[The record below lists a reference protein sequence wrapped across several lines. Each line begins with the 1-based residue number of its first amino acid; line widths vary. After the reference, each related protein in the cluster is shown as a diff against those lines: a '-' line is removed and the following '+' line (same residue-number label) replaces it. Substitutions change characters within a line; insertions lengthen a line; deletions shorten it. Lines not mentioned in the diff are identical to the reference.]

1 MIKFLSFIPQYTRLE
16 DVLKDQKLARLG
28 DAYVNFIYSIALSKR
43 KGEATGAKVSSS
55 ILAQALRRAE
65 LRDFLPR
72 RMDRHA
78 LGDATE
84 ALLVYAWIHG
94 AISIEE
100 SVTALLSSDNAA
112 EAFATLL
119 RRAKE
124 KLSFD
129 PTASAPT
136 L

>member
-1 MIKFLSFIPQYTRLE
+1 MERFLSFAPQYTCLK
-16 DVLKDQKLARLG
+16 DVLNDQDLARLG

-43 KGEATGAKVSSS
+43 ENKATGAKVSSRV
-55 ILAQALRRAE
+55 LAQALKRAE
-65 LRDFLPR
+65 LRGLLPR

-78 LGDATE
+78 LGDAAE
-84 ALLVYAWIHG
+84 ALVAYAYLYG

-100 SVTALLSSDNAA
+100 SVETLLSVDSHV
-112 EAFATLL
+112 EGFANLL
-119 RRAKE
+119 CQAKE
-124 KLSFD
+124 RLRFN